1 MKIDTKTYLKRITV
15 AFGLILIIPASSCK
29 KMDDELINTDTK
41 LLPHG
46 PYVAGGYITSMM
58 QNIIKGSP
66 EWWAQIQQNL
76 NADHYSGYMA
86 TATAFN
92 SGSNNTTY
100 KMMDGWNAVAAS
112 TPYDYVLNPWL
123 EVKKMTMD
131 SEKELYAISL
141 ILKVTAAHRLT
152 DIFGPVPYSQIGTSI
167 APAFDSQE
175 AIYNSFF
182 SELKTAVDILT
193 IAEDKDPAFDQ
204 SKFAIYDVSSFGGDF
219 KLWTQYANTL
229 RLRLAMRISK
239 VKPTQA
245 MAEAEAAAN
254 HKYGLLESKSF
265 GVNCGGPNYIATISG
280 SWGDVLLNADMECYL
295 TGFNDPRLAKMAR
308 PATAP
313 ATIVG
318 KIKGVRN
325 GIQLLNKNYKG
336 HSVLNFN
343 TGDLVTLMGPAE
355 SFFLRAEGALKNW
368 NMGGGTAQSFYDKGI
383 TKSFELYGITGS
395 ALTGYLNDATSTPA
409 AYVDAVD
416 VSNSLPKP
424 SDVTIQWDES
434 LNDAKKLEKIITQK
448 WIAGF
453 PEGQEAW
460 SEFRR
465 TTYPKLFPNNQN
477 DSGGQVPDGEFIKR
491 LPYPSYFTVSNAKG
505 VAAAVS
511 SYLGGPDQMGT
522 RLWWDKN

>member
-1 MKIDTKTYLKRITV
+1 MKIYKQTNLKRIAV

-29 KMDDELINTDTK
+29 KMDEKLINTDTK

-66 EWWAQIQQNL
+66 EWWAQVQQNL
-76 NADHYSGYMA
+76 NADFYSGYMA

-92 SGSNNTTY
+92 GGSNNNTY
-100 KMMDGWNAVAAS
+100 NMMDNWNNFAAN
-112 TPYDYVLNPWL
+112 TPYDFVLNPWL
-123 EVKKMTMD
+123 EVKKMTID

-152 DIFGPVPYSQIGTSI
+152 DIFGPVPYSELGAST

-193 IAEDKDPAFDQ
+193 IAESKDPKFDQ
-204 SKFAIYDVSSFGGDF
+204 SKFAAYDVSSFGGDF
-219 KLWTQYANTL
+219 ELWIQYANTL

-239 VKPTQA
+239 VKPTIA
-245 MAEAEAAAN
+245 KAEAEAAVN
-254 HKYGLLESKSF
+254 QKYGVLEKKSF
-265 GVNCGGPNYIATISG
+265 TVNCGGPHYLATISG
-280 SWGDVLLNADMECYL
+280 EWGDILLNADVECYL
-295 TGFNDPRLAKMAR
+295 TGFNDPRLAKIAR

-313 ATIVG
+313 ASIAG
-318 KIKGVRN
+318 KIKGIRN
-325 GIQLLNKNYKG
+325 GIQVLNKNYKG
-336 HSVLNFN
+336 HSILNYSA
-343 TGDLVTLMGPAE
+343 GDPVVLMGAAE
-355 SFFLRAEGALKNW
+355 SFFLRAEGALPSNNW
-368 NMGGGTAQSFYDKGI
+368 NMGGSAQNFYEKGV
-383 TKSFELYGITGS
+383 TKSFELYGLSGVT
-395 ALTGYLNDATSTPA
+395 AYLNDAISTPIP
-409 AYVDAVD
+409 YVDAVD
-416 VSNSLPKP
+416 ATNSLPRP
-424 SDVTIQWDES
+424 SDVTIQWNES
-434 LNDAKKLEKIITQK
+434 LGDDKKLEKIITQK

-477 DSGGQVPDGEFIKR
+477 DSGGQVPNGKFIRR
-491 LPYPSYFTVSNAKG
+491 LPYPSYFTLSNAKG

-511 SYLGGPDQMGT
+511 NHLNGPDQMGT
-522 RLWWDKN
+522 PLWWDKN